1 VELSSRFDSLLPLTD
16 QYHALNRNL
25 EECAILLDAFK
36 KLGAGMD
43 THRWNVDQVRNQVD
57 QCIKD
62 LERWSKLWADVMV
75 VVSQW
80 GDSRER

>member
-1 VELSSRFDSLLPLTD
+1 MVSFNKPPDPLLIESAP
-16 QYHALNRNL
+16 HRNL
-25 EECAILLDAFK
+25 EECAILLDAFN

-43 THRWNVDQVRNQVD
+43 THRWSVEQVRNQVD

-62 LERWSKLWADVMV
+62 LERWSKLRADMMV

-80 GDSRER
+80 GDSRERQ